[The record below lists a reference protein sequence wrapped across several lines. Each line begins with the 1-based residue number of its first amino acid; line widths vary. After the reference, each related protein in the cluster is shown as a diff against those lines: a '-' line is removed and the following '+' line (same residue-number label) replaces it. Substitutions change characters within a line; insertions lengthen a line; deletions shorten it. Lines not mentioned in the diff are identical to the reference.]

1 MRKALSLPSGRVGKW
16 VVAVLWIALLVPA
29 LMLAG
34 KLGDVE
40 ENDNSA
46 WLPGN
51 AESTQVVDRA
61 ARFQPAD
68 TLPAIVI
75 YDRPEGV
82 TPADLAKAQADAEAF
97 TDIKDVVGRPQ
108 GPVKAE
114 DGKAIQT
121 VVQVRKDKKGWE
133 GIGEVVDEISEV
145 GERNA
150 NGLGFHVTG
159 PAGYAS
165 DSIKAFSGGGA
176 LGTITALV
184 VVVILLFTYRSP
196 LLPLLP
202 LLTAGGALVMSEAVI
217 YLLAKHAGLTV
228 NKQTSFILTVLVF
241 GAATDYALL
250 LISRYREELRRHED
264 RHQAMAEALR
274 RSSSAIIASAATV
287 AVSLMLL
294 MLATLN
300 STKGL
305 GPACAVGILVGLFA
319 MVTLMP
325 ALLVI
330 CGRWIF
336 WPVRPSYGSAG
347 PTKDSIWTRVGT
359 AVSGRP
365 RIVWIGTALVL
376 AVMAVGVFGLKAD
389 GLSNKDQFTT
399 EPQMAVGEEI
409 QARHFPAGSGDPIY
423 VVARA
428 ASAEQVRT
436 ALSGV
441 PGVAEVSTPMVKD
454 GEAVMLGE
462 LEDSPSST
470 AAMRTVERA
479 RTAVHQ
485 IEGADAQVGGN
496 TAIILDTQEAAA
508 RDSKVIIPIVL
519 VMVFLILALLLR
531 AIVAPLLLMATVVL
545 SFGAALGV
553 SSLVFNHVFG
563 FAGADAAFPLL
574 TFVFLVALGIDYNI
588 FLVTR
593 VREEALLHGTRRGA
607 LTGLSATGGV
617 ITSAG
622 LVLAGTF
629 AAMAS
634 LPLVFAAELGFAV
647 AFGVLLDTMIVRSV
661 LVTALTLDVGRWM
674 WWPSKLF
681 KRHDDPRPYSSMYS
695 APTSGIGVSSVVA
708 NQISFSSQNR
718 HRNASNDSAQ
728 KEIRSGSSGGASPSA
743 TS

>member
-1 MRKALSLPSGRVGKW
+1 MMRRMASLPSGRVAKW
-16 VVAVLWIALLVPA
+16 VVLALWTALLVPA
-29 LMLAG
+29 LLLAG
-34 KLGDVE
+34 QLGDVE

-51 AESTQVVDRA
+51 AESTKVVDRA
-61 ARFQPAD
+61 EKFQPAD

-75 YDRPEGV
+75 YDRPEGI
-82 TPADLAKAQADAEAF
+82 TPADMTKARADAEAF
-97 TDIKDVVGRPQ
+97 KGIKNVVGQAQ
-108 GPVKAE
+108 GPVKAQ

-121 VVQVRKDKKGWE
+121 VVQVHKDETGWE
-133 GIGEVVDEISEV
+133 GIGKVVDAMNKV
-145 GERNA
+145 GEENV

-165 DSIKAFSGGGA
+165 GSIKAFSGGGG
-176 LGTITALV
+176 LTTITASV

-202 LLTAGGALVMSEAVI
+202 LLTVGSALVTSEAVI
-217 YLLAKHAGLTV
+217 YLLAKNAGLTV

-250 LISRYREELRRHED
+250 LTSRYREELRRHED
-264 RHQAMAEALR
+264 RHEAMAEALR
-274 RSSSAIIASAATV
+274 RSSPAIIASAATV

-300 STKGL
+300 STQGL
-305 GPACAVGILVGLFA
+305 GPACAIGILVGLLA

-330 CGRWIF
+330 CGHWIF
-336 WPVRPSYGSAG
+336 WPVKPSYGSAG
-347 PTKDSIWTRVGT
+347 ATKEGIWTRVGT

-365 RIVWIGTALVL
+365 RMVWIGTALVL
-376 AVMAVGVFGLKAD
+376 GVMAIGVFGLKAD
-389 GLSNKDQFTT
+389 GLSNKDQFTNK
-399 EPQMAVGEEI
+399 PQMAVGEEI
-409 QARHFPAGSGDPIY
+409 QSRHFPAGSGDPIY
-423 VVARA
+423 VVAEA
-428 ASAEQVRT
+428 ASAEQVKT
-436 ALSGV
+436 VLSGV
-441 PGVAEVSTPMVKD
+441 PGVADVSTPMIKD
-454 GEAVMLGE
+454 GETIMLGE
-462 LEDSPSST
+462 LKDAPSST
-470 AAMRTVERA
+470 AAMRTVEQA
-479 RTAVHQ
+479 RTAVHR

-496 TAIILDTQEAAA
+496 AAIVLDTQEAAA

-519 VMVFLILALLLR
+519 VMVFVILALLLR

-553 SSLVFNHVFG
+553 SSLMFHHVFH
-563 FAGADAAFPLL
+563 FAGAEASFPLL

-593 VREEALLHGTRRGA
+593 VREVTLLHGTRRGA
-607 LTGLSATGGV
+607 LMGLSTTGGV

-681 KRHDDPRPYSSMYS
+681 RHHDDPRPLVGEPELEPALRGM
-695 APTSGIGVSSVVA
+695 
-708 NQISFSSQNR
+708 
-718 HRNASNDSAQ
+718 
-728 KEIRSGSSGGASPSA
+728 
-743 TS
+743 

>member
-1 MRKALSLPSGRVGKW
+1 MLRRMASLPGGRVGKW
-16 VVAVLWIALLVPA
+16 VVLALWAVLLVPV

-34 KLGDVE
+34 QLGDVE

-51 AESTQVVDRA
+51 AESTKVVARA
-61 ARFQPAD
+61 ETFQRAD
-68 TLPAIVI
+68 TVPALVI
-75 YDRPEGV
+75 YDRPEGI
-82 TPADLAKAQADAEAF
+82 TPADLAEARADAEAF
-97 TDIKDVVGRPQ
+97 KGIENVVGQPQ
-108 GPVKAE
+108 GPVPSQ

-121 VVQVRKDKKGWE
+121 VVQVQKDKTGWE
-133 GIGEVVDEISEV
+133 GIGKTVDALIEV
-145 GERNA
+145 GEENA
-150 NGLGFHVTG
+150 GGLGVHVTG

-176 LGTITALV
+176 LTTITSLV
-184 VVVILLFTYRSP
+184 VVLILLLTYRSP
-196 LLPLLP
+196 VLPLLP
-202 LLTAGGALVMSEAVI
+202 LLTVGVALVTSEAVI
-217 YLLAKHAGLTV
+217 YLLAKNAGLVV

-250 LISRYREELRRHED
+250 LISRYREELLRHED
-264 RHQAMAEALR
+264 RHEAMAEALY
-274 RSSSAIIASAATV
+274 RSSPAIIASAATV

-300 STKGL
+300 STQGL
-305 GPACAVGILVGLFA
+305 GPACAVGILVGLLA

-336 WPVRPSYGSAG
+336 WPVKPAYGSAEKVKEG
-347 PTKDSIWTRVGT
+347 IWTRVGT
-359 AVSGRP
+359 AVSRRP
-365 RIVWIGTALVL
+365 RIVWIGTTLVL
-376 AVMAVGVFGLKAD
+376 AVMAIGVLGLKAD
-389 GLSNKDQFTT
+389 GLSNKDQFTGT
-399 EPQMAVGEEI
+399 PQMAVGERI
-409 QARHFPAGSGDPIY
+409 QSEHFPAGSGDPVF
-423 VVARA
+423 VVAEA
-428 ASAEQVRT
+428 AAAEQVRT
-436 ALSGV
+436 ALTGV
-441 PGVAEVSTPMVKD
+441 PGVVGVSTPVIKD
-454 GEAVMLGE
+454 GQALMLGE
-462 LEDSPSST
+462 LKDDPSSRT
-470 AAMRTVERA
+470 AMRTVEQA
-479 RTAVHQ
+479 RTAVHR
-485 IEGADAQVGGN
+485 IEGADAQVGGS
-496 TAIILDTQEAAA
+496 TAIMLDTQEAAA

-519 VMVFLILALLLR
+519 VVVLLILALLLR

-545 SFGAALGV
+545 SFGAAIGV
-553 SSLVFNHVFG
+553 SSLVFDHVFG
-563 FAGADAAFPLL
+563 FAGAEASFPLL

-593 VREEALLHGTRRGA
+593 VREVALLHGTRRGA
-607 LTGLSATGGV
+607 LEGLSTTGGV

-681 KRHDDPRPYSSMYS
+681 RSHDTLQPPAAKPDLEP
-695 APTSGIGVSSVVA
+695 AL
-708 NQISFSSQNR
+708 
-718 HRNASNDSAQ
+718 
-728 KEIRSGSSGGASPSA
+728 SGS
-743 TS
+743 

>member
-1 MRKALSLPSGRVGKW
+1 MPGGRVGKW
-16 VVAVLWIALLVPA
+16 VVLALWAVLLVPA

-34 KLGDVE
+34 QLGDVE
-40 ENDNSA
+40 KNDNSA

-51 AESTQVVDRA
+51 AESTKVVERA
-61 ARFQPAD
+61 ERFQLGD

-75 YDRPEGV
+75 YDRAEGV
-82 TPADLAKAQADAEAF
+82 TPADLAEAQADVEAF
-97 TDIKDVVGRPQ
+97 KGIDNVVGQPH
-108 GPVKAE
+108 GPLKAQ

-121 VVQVRKDKKGWE
+121 VVQLHKDQTGWE
-133 GIGEVVDEISEV
+133 GIGKTVAAMNKV
-145 GERNA
+145 GEENA
-150 NGLGFHVTG
+150 NGLGFHITG
-159 PAGYAS
+159 PAGYAA

-176 LGTITALV
+176 LTTITALV
-184 VVVILLFTYRSP
+184 VVVILLLTYRSP
-196 LLPLLP
+196 VLPLLP
-202 LLTAGGALVMSEAVI
+202 LLTVGVALVTSEAVI
-217 YLLAKHAGLTV
+217 YLLAKNVGLVV

-250 LISRYREELRRHED
+250 LISRYREELLRHED
-264 RHQAMAEALR
+264 RHEAMAEALY
-274 RSSSAIIASAATV
+274 RSGPAIVASAATV

-300 STKGL
+300 STQGL
-305 GPACAVGILVGLFA
+305 GPACAVGVLIGLLA

-325 ALLVI
+325 ALLVV

-336 WPVRPSYGSAG
+336 WPVKPSYGSAEAV
-347 PTKDSIWTRVGT
+347 KDGIWTKVGT

-376 AVMAVGVFGLKAD
+376 AVMAIGVFGLKAD
-389 GLSNKDQFTT
+389 GLSNKDQFTNAT
-399 EPQMAVGEEI
+399 QMVVGEEI
-409 QARHFPAGSGDPIY
+409 RSGHFPAGSGDPVL
-423 VVARA
+423 VVAKA

-436 ALSGV
+436 VLSGV
-441 PGVAEVSTPMVKD
+441 PGVGEVSAPMVKD
-454 GEAVMLGE
+454 GEAILLGE
-462 LEDSPSST
+462 LKDDPSST
-470 AAMRTVERA
+470 TAMRTVEQA
-479 RTAVHQ
+479 RIAVHR
-485 IEGADAQVGGN
+485 IEGADARVGGS
-496 TAIILDTQEAAA
+496 TAVMLDTQEAAA

-519 VMVFLILALLLR
+519 VVVLLILALLLR

-553 SSLVFNHVFG
+553 SSLMFHQVFH
-563 FAGADAAFPLL
+563 FAGAEASFPLL

-593 VREEALLHGTRRGA
+593 VREVALLHGTRRGA
-607 LTGLSATGGV
+607 LTGLSTTGGV

-681 KRHDDPRPYSSMYS
+681 RRHDAIEPLAGKPDLEPVL
-695 APTSGIGVSSVVA
+695 GGV
-708 NQISFSSQNR
+708 
-718 HRNASNDSAQ
+718 
-728 KEIRSGSSGGASPSA
+728 
-743 TS
+743 

>member
-1 MRKALSLPSGRVGKW
+1 MVRKLASLPSGRVAKW
-16 VVAVLWIALLVPA
+16 VVLALWTLLLVPA
-29 LMLAG
+29 LLLAG

-51 AESTQVVDRA
+51 AESTRIVDRA
-61 ARFQPAD
+61 EKFRLAD
-68 TLPAIVI
+68 TVPAIVV
-75 YDRPEGV
+75 YDRPGGV
-82 TPADLAKAQADAEAF
+82 TPADMAKARADAEAF
-97 TDIKDVVGRPQ
+97 KSIRNVVGQPQ
-108 GPVKAE
+108 GPVRAQ

-121 VVQVRKDKKGWE
+121 VVQVRKDRTGWE
-133 GIGEVVDEISEV
+133 GIGKVVDAMSRV
-145 GERNA
+145 GEA
-150 NGLGFHVTG
+150 NTGGLGFHVTG

-165 DSIKAFSGGGA
+165 DSIKAFGKGGG
-176 LGTITALV
+176 LTTITAAV
-184 VVVILLFTYRSP
+184 VVVILLLTYRSP
-196 LLPLLP
+196 VLPVLP
-202 LLTAGGALVMSEAVI
+202 LLTMGGALVTSEAVI
-217 YLLAKHAGLTV
+217 YLLAKNAGLTV

-250 LISRYREELRRHED
+250 LVSRYREELRRHED
-264 RHQAMAEALR
+264 RHEAMAEALH
-274 RSSSAIIASAATV
+274 RSGPAIVASAATV
-287 AVSLMLL
+287 AVSLTLL

-305 GPACAVGILVGLFA
+305 GPACAVGVLVGLLA
-319 MVTLMP
+319 MVTLLP

-347 PTKDSIWTRVGT
+347 ATGDGIWTRVGT

-376 AVMAVGVFGLKAD
+376 GAMATGLFGLRAD
-389 GLSNKDQFTT
+389 GLSNTDQFTGR
-399 EPQMAVGEEI
+399 PQTAVGEEI
-409 QARHFPAGSGDPIY
+409 QSRHFPAGSGDPVY
-423 VVARA
+423 VVAEA
-428 ASAEQVRT
+428 ASAQRVRA

-441 PGVAEVSTPMVKD
+441 PGVVDVSTPRVVA
-454 GEAVMLGE
+454 GEAILLGE
-462 LEDSPSST
+462 LEDDPSST
-470 AAMRTVERA
+470 AALRTVERA
-479 RTAVHQ
+479 RTAVHR
-485 IEGADAQVGGN
+485 IEGANAQVGGN
-496 TAIILDTQEAAA
+496 TAVILDTREAAA
-508 RDSKVIIPIVL
+508 RDSAVIIPIVL

-545 SFGAALGV
+545 SFAAALGV
-553 SSLVFNHVFG
+553 SSLMFDHVFH
-563 FAGADAAFPLL
+563 FAGADASFPLL

-647 AFGVLLDTMIVRSV
+647 AFGVLLDTVIVRSV

-674 WWPSKLF
+674 WWPSGLF
-681 KRHDDPRPYSSMYS
+681 RRHDDPRPPSG
-695 APTSGIGVSSVVA
+695 TSDPEPALAG
-708 NQISFSSQNR
+708 
-718 HRNASNDSAQ
+718 
-728 KEIRSGSSGGASPSA
+728 
-743 TS
+743 T

>member
-1 MRKALSLPSGRVGKW
+1 MMRRLASLPGGRVGKW
-16 VVAVLWIALLVPA
+16 VVLALWAALLIPV

-34 KLGDVE
+34 QLGDVE

-51 AESTQVVDRA
+51 AESTKVVERA
-61 ARFQPAD
+61 ENFQRAD
-68 TLPAIVI
+68 TVPAIVI
-75 YDRPEGV
+75 YDRPGGV
-82 TPADLAKAQADAEAF
+82 TPADMAEAQADAEAF
-97 TDIKDVVGRPQ
+97 KGMENVVGRPQ

-121 VVQVRKDKKGWE
+121 VVQIHKDKTGWE
-133 GIGEVVDEISEV
+133 GIGKTVDAITEV
-145 GERNA
+145 GKENA
-150 NGLGFHVTG
+150 GGLGFHVTG
-159 PAGYAS
+159 PGGHAS

-176 LGTITALV
+176 LTTITALV
-184 VVVILLFTYRSP
+184 VVVMLLLTYRSP

-202 LLTAGGALVMSEAVI
+202 LLTVGVALVTSEAVI
-217 YLLAKHAGLTV
+217 YLLAKNAGLVV

-250 LISRYREELRRHED
+250 LISRYREELLRHED
-264 RHQAMAEALR
+264 RHEAMAEALY
-274 RSSSAIIASAATV
+274 RSSPAIIASAATV

-294 MLATLN
+294 MLATLS
-300 STKGL
+300 STQGL
-305 GPACAVGILVGLFA
+305 GPACAVGILVGLLA

-336 WPVRPSYGSAG
+336 WPVKPSYGSADAAEDG
-347 PTKDSIWTRVGT
+347 IWTRVGT
-359 AVSGRP
+359 AVSRRP
-365 RIVWIGTALVL
+365 RIVWIGTTLVL
-376 AVMAVGVFGLKAD
+376 GVMAIGMLGLKAD
-389 GLSNKDQFTT
+389 GLSNKDQFTGT
-399 EPQMAVGEEI
+399 PPMAVGEKI
-409 QARHFPAGSGDPIY
+409 QSEHFPAGSGDPVV

-441 PGVAEVSTPMVKD
+441 PGVVGVGAPVVKD
-454 GEAVMLGE
+454 GEAIMLGE
-462 LEDSPSST
+462 LKDDPSSK
-470 AAMRTVERA
+470 ASIRTVEKA
-479 RTAVHQ
+479 RTAVHAV
-485 IEGADAQVGGN
+485 EGADAQVGGS
-496 TAIILDTQEAAA
+496 TAIMLDTQEAAA

-519 VMVFLILALLLR
+519 VVVLLILALLLR

-545 SFGAALGV
+545 SFAAALGV

-563 FAGADAAFPLL
+563 FAGAEASFPLL

-593 VREEALLHGTRRGA
+593 VREVAVLHGTRRGA
-607 LTGLSATGGV
+607 LLGLSTTGGV

-661 LVTALTLDVGRWM
+661 LVTSLTLDVGRWM

-681 KRHDDPRPYSSMYS
+681 RQHDTPEPPAGNPDREP
-695 APTSGIGVSSVVA
+695 ALTVV
-708 NQISFSSQNR
+708 
-718 HRNASNDSAQ
+718 
-728 KEIRSGSSGGASPSA
+728 
-743 TS
+743 

>member
-1 MRKALSLPSGRVGKW
+1 MMRKIAALPSGRLGKW
-16 VVAVLWIALLVPA
+16 VVIAVWVALLVPA

-40 ENDNSA
+40 ENDSAA

-51 AESTQVVDRA
+51 AESTSVVERA
-61 ARFQPAD
+61 EKFMPAG
-68 TLPAIVI
+68 TLPAVVV
-75 YDRPEGV
+75 YDRSAGV
-82 TPADLAKAQADAEAF
+82 TDADMAKAKADVEAF
-97 TDIKDVVGRPQ
+97 KGIENVVGQAQ
-108 GPVKAE
+108 GPVKSD

-121 VVQVRKDKKGWE
+121 VVQVKTDQSGWE
-133 GIGEVVDEISEV
+133 GIGTVVDAMTEV
-145 GERNA
+145 GKKNA
-150 NGLGFHVTG
+150 DGLGFHVAG
-159 PAGYAS
+159 PSGYAA

-176 LGTITALV
+176 LTTITALV
-184 VVVILLFTYRSP
+184 VVAILLLTYRSP

-202 LLTAGGALVMSEAVI
+202 LLTVGAALVTSEAVI
-217 YLLAKHAGLTV
+217 YVLAKNAGLVV

-250 LISRYREELRRHED
+250 LISRYREELLRHED
-264 RHQAMAEALR
+264 RHEAMAEALY
-274 RSSSAIIASAATV
+274 RSGPAIIASAATV

-300 STKGL
+300 STQGL
-305 GPACAVGILVGLFA
+305 GPACAVGVLVGLLA

-325 ALLVI
+325 ALLVA

-336 WPVRPSYGSAG
+336 WPVKPAYGAPATAEG
-347 PTKDSIWTRVGT
+347 GIWARIGT

-365 RIVWIGTALVL
+365 RLVWIGTALAL
-376 AVMAVGVFGLKAD
+376 AVMALGILGLKAD
-389 GLSNKDQFTT
+389 GIANKDQFTNT
-399 EPQMAVGEEI
+399 PQMAVGEQIRSE
-409 QARHFPAGSGDPIY
+409 HFPAGSGDPIF
-423 VVARA
+423 VVGNAV
-428 ASAEQVRT
+428 SGEEMRT
-436 ALSGV
+436 ALLAV
-441 PGVAEVSTPMVKD
+441 PGIASVSPPTVMD
-454 GEAVMLGE
+454 GDAILLGE
-462 LEDSPSST
+462 LKDDPSST
-470 AAMRTVERA
+470 AAMTTVSKA
-479 RTAVHQ
+479 RTAVHA
-485 IEGADAQVGGN
+485 IERADAQVGGSS
-496 TAIILDTQEAAA
+496 AVMLDTQTAAA

-519 VMVFLILALLLR
+519 VVVLLILMLLLR
-531 AIVAPLLLMATVVL
+531 SVVAPLLLMGTVVL

-563 FAGADAAFPLL
+563 FAGAEASFPLL

-593 VREEALLHGTRRGA
+593 VREVAVEQGTRRGA
-607 LTGLSATGGV
+607 LLGLSTTGGV

-674 WWPSKLF
+674 WWPSRLF
-681 KRHDDPRPYSSMYS
+681 LREEEPEPRVESPDLQ
-695 APTSGIGVSSVVA
+695 SV
-708 NQISFSSQNR
+708 
-718 HRNASNDSAQ
+718 
-728 KEIRSGSSGGASPSA
+728 GGK
-743 TS
+743 

>member
-1 MRKALSLPSGRVGKW
+1 MVRKVASLPSGRVAKW
-16 VVAVLWIALLVPA
+16 VILALWVALLIPA

-51 AESTQVVDRA
+51 AESTTVVDRA
-61 ARFQPAD
+61 EKFQPAD
-68 TLPAIVI
+68 TLPAIVV
-75 YDRPEGV
+75 YDRPDGI
-82 TPADLAKAQADAEAF
+82 TPADMAKARADAEAF
-97 TDIKDVVGRPQ
+97 KGITNVVGQPQ
-108 GPVKAE
+108 GPLKAQ

-121 VVQVRKDKKGWE
+121 LVQVHKDKTGWE
-133 GIGEVVDEISEV
+133 GIGKVVDAMRKV
-145 GERNA
+145 GEENA
-150 NGLGFHVTG
+150 HGLGLHVTG

-165 DSIKAFSGGGA
+165 DSIKAFSGGGG
-176 LGTITALV
+176 LTTITAVV

-202 LLTAGGALVMSEAVI
+202 LLTAGVALVTSEAVI
-217 YLLAKHAGLTV
+217 YLLAKNAGLTV

-264 RHQAMAEALR
+264 RHEAMAEALH
-274 RSSSAIIASAATV
+274 RSGPAIIASAATV

-294 MLATLN
+294 TLATLN

-305 GPACAVGILVGLFA
+305 GPACAIGILVGLLA

-330 CGRWIF
+330 CDRWIF
-336 WPVRPSYGSAG
+336 WPAKPSYGSAG
-347 PTKDSIWTRVGT
+347 ATKEDFWTRVGT
-359 AVSGRP
+359 AVSGGP
-365 RIVWIGTALVL
+365 RTVWIVTALAL
-376 AVMAVGVFGLKAD
+376 GAMAIGVFGLKAD
-389 GLSNKDQFTT
+389 GLSNKDQFTDK
-399 EPQMAVGEEI
+399 PQMAVGEEI
-409 QARHFPAGSGDPIY
+409 QSQHFPAGAGDPLY
-423 VVARA
+423 VVTKA
-428 ASAEQVRT
+428 ASAERVKT

-441 PGVAEVSTPMVKD
+441 PGVADVSTPVIKD
-454 GEAVMLGE
+454 GEAIMLGE
-462 LEDSPSST
+462 LKDDPSST
-470 AAMRTVERA
+470 AAMHTVAQA
-479 RTAVHQ
+479 RTAVHE

-496 TAIILDTQEAAA
+496 TAINVDTQDAAT
-508 RDSKVIIPIVL
+508 RDSKVIIPFVL
-519 VMVFLILALLLR
+519 AVVFLILALLLR

-553 SSLVFNHVFG
+553 SSLMFNHVFH
-563 FAGADAAFPLL
+563 FAGADASFPLL

-593 VREEALLHGTRRGA
+593 VREVALLYGTRRGA
-607 LTGLSATGGV
+607 LTGLSTTGGV

-674 WWPSKLF
+674 WWPSTLF
-681 KRHDDPRPYSSMYS
+681 RRHDDSPP
-695 APTSGIGVSSVVA
+695 PVA
-708 NQISFSSQNR
+708 EPGLEPALR
-718 HRNASNDSAQ
+718 
-728 KEIRSGSSGGASPSA
+728 GM
-743 TS
+743 

>member
-1 MRKALSLPSGRVGKW
+1 MVRKMAALPSGRVAKW
-16 VVAVLWIALLVPA
+16 VILALWVALLVPA

-46 WLPGN
+46 WLPSN
-51 AESTQVVDRA
+51 AESTKVVDRA
-61 ARFQPAD
+61 EKFQPAD
-68 TLPAIVI
+68 TLPAIVV
-75 YDRPEGV
+75 YDRPEGI
-82 TPADLAKAQADAEAF
+82 TDADMAKARADVEAF
-97 TDIKDVVGRPQ
+97 KGIENVVGQPQ
-108 GPVKAE
+108 GPLKAQ
-114 DGKAIQT
+114 DGQAIQT
-121 VVQVRKDKKGWE
+121 VVQVHKDKSGWE
-133 GIGEVVDEISEV
+133 GIGKVVDAMAEV
-145 GERNA
+145 GEENA
-150 NGLGFHVTG
+150 GGLGFHVTG

-165 DSIKAFSGGGA
+165 DSIKAFSGGGG
-176 LGTITALV
+176 LTTITALV

-202 LLTAGGALVMSEAVI
+202 LLTVGVALVTSEAVI
-217 YLLAKHAGLTV
+217 YLLAKNAGLTV

-250 LISRYREELRRHED
+250 LISRYREELGRHED
-264 RHQAMAEALR
+264 RHEAMAEALH
-274 RSSSAIIASAATV
+274 RSSPAIIASAATV

-305 GPACAVGILVGLFA
+305 GPACAVGILVGLLA

-336 WPVRPSYGSAG
+336 WPVKPSYGSAVATDKG
-347 PTKDSIWTRVGT
+347 LWTRVGT

-376 AVMAVGVFGLKAD
+376 GVMAIGVFGLKAD
-389 GLSNKDQFTT
+389 GLSAPDQFTNK
-399 EPQMAVGEEI
+399 PQMAVGEEI
-409 QARHFPAGSGDPIY
+409 QSRHFPAGSGDPIY
-423 VVARA
+423 VVTKA
-428 ASAEQVRT
+428 ASAEQVKT

-441 PGVAEVSTPMVKD
+441 PGVADVSAPMVKGGD
-454 GEAVMLGE
+454 AILLGE
-462 LEDSPSST
+462 LKDDPSST
-470 AAMRTVERA
+470 AAMRTVERV
-479 RTAVHQ
+479 RTAVHR
-485 IEGADAQVGGN
+485 IEGADARVGGN
-496 TAIILDTQEAAA
+496 TAIALDAQEAAA

-519 VMVFLILALLLR
+519 VVVFLILTLLLR

-545 SFGAALGV
+545 SFAAALGV
-553 SSLVFNHVFG
+553 SSLMFNHVFH
-563 FAGADAAFPLL
+563 FAGAEASFPLL

-593 VREEALLHGTRRGA
+593 VREVTVLQGTRRGA
-607 LTGLSATGGV
+607 LLGLSTTGGV

-681 KRHDDPRPYSSMYS
+681 RHHD
-695 APTSGIGVSSVVA
+695 APQSPVV
-708 NQISFSSQNR
+708 
-718 HRNASNDSAQ
+718 
-728 KEIRSGSSGGASPSA
+728 EPSLEPA
-743 TS
+743 LRGM

>member
-1 MRKALSLPSGRVGKW
+1 MLRRMASLPGGRVAKW
-16 VVAVLWIALLVPA
+16 VILALWVALLVPA

-51 AESTQVVDRA
+51 AESTKVVERTEK
-61 ARFQPAD
+61 FQLGD
-68 TLPAIVI
+68 TVPAIVI

-82 TPADLAKAQADAEAF
+82 TSADMAEARADAEDFKA
-97 TDIKDVVGRPQ
+97 IKNVVGQPQ
-108 GPVKAE
+108 GPLKAK

-121 VVQVRKDKKGWE
+121 VVQVHKDKTGWE
-133 GIGEVVDEISEV
+133 GIGEVVDAMNAV
-145 GERNA
+145 GEKSA
-150 NGLGFHVTG
+150 GGPGFHVTG
-159 PAGYAS
+159 PGGYAS
-165 DSIKAFSGGGA
+165 DSIKAFSGGGG
-176 LGTITALV
+176 LTTITALV
-184 VVVILLFTYRSP
+184 VVVILLLTYRSP
-196 LLPLLP
+196 VLPLLP
-202 LLTAGGALVMSEAVI
+202 LLTVGVALVTSEAVI
-217 YLLAKHAGLTV
+217 YLLAKNAGLTV

-264 RHQAMAEALR
+264 RHEAMAEALR
-274 RSSSAIIASAATV
+274 RSSPAIIASAATV

-305 GPACAVGILVGLFA
+305 GPACAVGVLVGLLA

-336 WPVRPSYGSAG
+336 WPVKPLYSKSPHGAAG
-347 PTKDSIWTRVGT
+347 AAGAAEESVWTRVGT

-365 RIVWIGTALVL
+365 RVVWIGTSLVL
-376 AVMAVGVFGLKAD
+376 GVMALGALGLKAD
-389 GLSNKDQFTT
+389 GLSNKDQFTN

-409 QARHFPAGSGDPIY
+409 QAKHFPVGSGDPIY
-423 VVARA
+423 VVAKA

-441 PGVAEVSTPMVKD
+441 TGVAAVSAPMVED
-454 GEAVMLGE
+454 GEAVLLGE
-462 LEDSPSST
+462 LKDDPSST
-470 AAMRTVERA
+470 AAMRTVEQS
-479 RTAVHQ
+479 RTAVHR
-485 IEGADAQVGGN
+485 IEGADARVGGN
-496 TAIILDTQEAAA
+496 AAVVLDTQEAAA

-519 VMVFLILALLLR
+519 IVVFLILALLLR

-553 SSLVFNHVFG
+553 SSLVFNHVFH
-563 FAGADAAFPLL
+563 FAGAEASFPLL

-593 VREEALLHGTRRGA
+593 VREVTLLHGTRHGA
-607 LTGLSATGGV
+607 LMGLSATGGV

-674 WWPSKLF
+674 WWPGKLF
-681 KRHDDPRPYSSMYS
+681 RRHEHQQVRTG
-695 APTSGIGVSSVVA
+695 ARHEVVT
-708 NQISFSSQNR
+708 
-718 HRNASNDSAQ
+718 
-728 KEIRSGSSGGASPSA
+728 G
-743 TS
+743 

>member
-1 MRKALSLPSGRVGKW
+1 MMRKIAALPSGRLGKW
-16 VVAVLWIALLVPA
+16 VVIALWAALLVPA

-51 AESTQVVDRA
+51 AESTAVVERA
-61 ARFQPAD
+61 EKFMNAD
-68 TLPAIVI
+68 TIPAVVI
-75 YDRPEGV
+75 YDRSAGV
-82 TPADLAKAQADAEAF
+82 TDADMAKAKADVEAF
-97 TDIKDVVGRPQ
+97 KGIENIVGPAQ
-108 GPVKAE
+108 GPVKSD

-121 VVQVRKDKKGWE
+121 VVQVQKDQSGWE
-133 GIGEVVDEISEV
+133 GIGTVVDAMTEV
-145 GERNA
+145 GKKNA
-150 NGLGFHVTG
+150 DGLGFHVAG
-159 PAGYAS
+159 PSGYAA

-176 LGTITALV
+176 LTTITALV
-184 VVVILLFTYRSP
+184 VVAILLLTYRSP

-202 LLTAGGALVMSEAVI
+202 LLTVGVALVTSEAVI
-217 YLLAKHAGLTV
+217 YVLAKNAGLVV

-250 LISRYREELRRHED
+250 LISRYREELLRHED
-264 RHQAMAEALR
+264 RHDAMAEALY
-274 RSSSAIIASAATV
+274 RSSPAIIASAATV

-294 MLATLN
+294 TLATLN
-300 STKGL
+300 STQGL
-305 GPACAVGILVGLFA
+305 GPACAVGVLVGLLA

-325 ALLVI
+325 ALLVA

-336 WPVRPSYGSAG
+336 WPVKPVHGAPATAESG
-347 PTKDSIWTRVGT
+347 IWAKVGT

-365 RIVWIGTALVL
+365 RLVWIGTALAL
-376 AVMAVGVFGLKAD
+376 AVMALGVLGLKAD
-389 GLSNKDQFTT
+389 GLANKDQFTNT
-399 EPQMAVGEEI
+399 PQMAVGEQIRSE
-409 QARHFPAGSGDPIY
+409 HFPAGSGDPMF
-423 VVARA
+423 VVSKADKGV
-428 ASAEQVRT
+428 QVRS
-436 ALSGV
+436 ALLTV
-441 PGVAEVSTPMVKD
+441 PGIAEVTAPTVKD
-454 GEAVMLGE
+454 GEAVMLAE
-462 LEDSPSST
+462 LGHDPSGT
-470 AAMRTVERA
+470 AAMETVKKA
-479 RTAVHQ
+479 RDAVHAV
-485 IEGADAQVGGN
+485 EGADAQVGGSS
-496 TAIILDTQEAAA
+496 AVMLDTQTAAA

-519 VMVFLILALLLR
+519 VVVLLILMVLLR
-531 AIVAPLLLMATVVL
+531 SVVAPVLLMATVVL
-545 SFGAALGV
+545 SFGAAIGV

-563 FAGADAAFPLL
+563 FAGAEASFPLL

-593 VREEALLHGTRRGA
+593 VREVSMEHGTRRGA
-607 LTGLSATGGV
+607 LLGLSTTGGV

-681 KRHDDPRPYSSMYS
+681 LREGDPEPRVETPDLEP
-695 APTSGIGVSSVVA
+695 AL
-708 NQISFSSQNR
+708 
-718 HRNASNDSAQ
+718 
-728 KEIRSGSSGGASPSA
+728 GGK
-743 TS
+743 

>member
-1 MRKALSLPSGRVGKW
+1 MMRRMASLPSGRVAKW
-16 VVAVLWIALLVPA
+16 VVLALWTALLVPA
-29 LMLAG
+29 LLLAG
-34 KLGDVE
+34 QLGDVE

-51 AESTQVVDRA
+51 AESTKVVDRA
-61 ARFQPAD
+61 EKFQPAD

-75 YDRPEGV
+75 YDRPEGI
-82 TPADLAKAQADAEAF
+82 TPADMTKARADAEAF
-97 TDIKDVVGRPQ
+97 KGIKNVVGQAQ
-108 GPVKAE
+108 GPVKAQ

-121 VVQVRKDKKGWE
+121 VVQVHKDKTGWE
-133 GIGEVVDEISEV
+133 GIGKVVDAMNKV
-145 GERNA
+145 GEENV

-165 DSIKAFSGGGA
+165 DSIKAFSGGGG
-176 LGTITALV
+176 LTTITASV

-202 LLTAGGALVMSEAVI
+202 LLTVGSALVTSEAVI
-217 YLLAKHAGLTV
+217 YLLAKNAGLTV

-250 LISRYREELRRHED
+250 LTSRYREELRRHED
-264 RHQAMAEALR
+264 RHEAMAEALR
-274 RSSSAIIASAATV
+274 RSSPAIIASAATV

-300 STKGL
+300 STQGL
-305 GPACAVGILVGLFA
+305 GPACAIGILVGLLA

-330 CGRWIF
+330 CGHWIF
-336 WPVRPSYGSAG
+336 WPVKPSYGSAG
-347 PTKDSIWTRVGT
+347 ATKEGIWTRVGT

-365 RIVWIGTALVL
+365 RMVWIGTALVL
-376 AVMAVGVFGLKAD
+376 GVMAIGVFGLKAD
-389 GLSNKDQFTT
+389 GLSNKDQFTNK
-399 EPQMAVGEEI
+399 PQMAVGEEI
-409 QARHFPAGSGDPIY
+409 QSRHFPAGSGDPIY
-423 VVARA
+423 VVAEA
-428 ASAEQVRT
+428 ASAEQVKT
-436 ALSGV
+436 VLSGV
-441 PGVAEVSTPMVKD
+441 PGVAEVSTPMIKD
-454 GEAVMLGE
+454 GEAIMLGE
-462 LEDSPSST
+462 LKDAPSST
-470 AAMRTVERA
+470 AAMRTVEQA
-479 RTAVHQ
+479 RTAVHR

-496 TAIILDTQEAAA
+496 AAIVLDTQEAAA

-519 VMVFLILALLLR
+519 VMVFVILALLLR

-553 SSLVFNHVFG
+553 SSLMFHHVFH
-563 FAGADAAFPLL
+563 FAGAEASFPLL

-593 VREEALLHGTRRGA
+593 VREVTLLHGTRRGA
-607 LTGLSATGGV
+607 LMGLSTTGGV

-681 KRHDDPRPYSSMYS
+681 RHHDDPRPLVGEPELEPALRGM
-695 APTSGIGVSSVVA
+695 
-708 NQISFSSQNR
+708 
-718 HRNASNDSAQ
+718 
-728 KEIRSGSSGGASPSA
+728 
-743 TS
+743 

>member
-1 MRKALSLPSGRVGKW
+1 MLRKMASLPSGRVAKW
-16 VVAVLWIALLVPA
+16 VVVLLWTVLLVPA

-40 ENDNSA
+40 DNDNSA

-51 AESTQVVDRA
+51 AESTEVVDRA
-61 ARFQPAD
+61 ERFQPAD

-75 YDRPEGV
+75 YDRPEGI
-82 TPADLAKAQADAEAF
+82 TSADMAKARADAEAF
-97 TDIKDVVGRPQ
+97 KGIENVVGQPQ
-108 GPVKAE
+108 GPLKAR

-121 VVQVRKDKKGWE
+121 VVQIHKDKTGWE
-133 GIGEVVDEISEV
+133 GIGKVVDAMSDV
-145 GERNA
+145 GEA
-150 NGLGFHVTG
+150 KAGGLGFHVTG
-159 PAGYAS
+159 PAGQAS
-165 DSIKAFSGGGA
+165 DSIKAFSSGGG
-176 LGTITALV
+176 LTAVTASV
-184 VVVILLFTYRSP
+184 VVLILLLTYRSP
-196 LLPLLP
+196 VLPLLP
-202 LLTAGGALVMSEAVI
+202 LLTVGGALATSEAVI
-217 YLLAKHAGLTV
+217 YLLAKNAGLTV

-250 LISRYREELRRHED
+250 LISRYREELRHHED
-264 RHQAMAEALR
+264 RHEAMARALH
-274 RSSSAIIASAATV
+274 RSGPAIIASAATV

-294 MLATLN
+294 TLATLN
-300 STKGL
+300 STQGL
-305 GPACAVGILVGLFA
+305 GPACAVGVLVGLLA

-336 WPVRPSYGSAG
+336 WPVKPSYGSAG
-347 PTKDSIWTRVGT
+347 AAGEGIWARVGT

-365 RIVWIGTALVL
+365 RIVWIGTALAL
-376 AVMAVGVFGLKAD
+376 GVMATGAFGLKAD
-389 GLSNKDQFTT
+389 GLSGRDQFTDR
-399 EPQMAVGEEI
+399 PQTAVGEEI
-409 QARHFPAGSGDPIY
+409 QSRHFPAGSGDPVY
-423 VVARA
+423 VVARS
-428 ASAEQVRT
+428 ASAEQVKA

-441 PGVAEVSTPMVKD
+441 PGVAAVSTPVVKD
-454 GEAVMLGE
+454 DEVFMLGE
-462 LEDSPSST
+462 LKEDPSST
-470 AAMRTVERA
+470 AATRTVERA
-479 RTAVHQ
+479 RSAVHG

-496 TAIILDTQEAAA
+496 TAVILDTQEAAA
-508 RDSKVIIPIVL
+508 RDSEVIIPVVL
-519 VMVFLILALLLR
+519 VLVFLILALLLR

-553 SSLVFNHVFG
+553 SGLVFDHVFH
-563 FAGADAAFPLL
+563 FAGAEASFPLL
-574 TFVFLVALGIDYNI
+574 AFVFLVALGIDYNI

-681 KRHDDPRPYSSMYS
+681 RQHDDPRP
-695 APTSGIGVSSVVA
+695 PTAGKPGLERAVRSV
-708 NQISFSSQNR
+708 
-718 HRNASNDSAQ
+718 
-728 KEIRSGSSGGASPSA
+728 
-743 TS
+743 

>member
-1 MRKALSLPSGRVGKW
+1 MMRRIASLPGGRVGKW
-16 VVAVLWIALLVPA
+16 VVLALWAALLIPV

-34 KLGDVE
+34 QLGEVE

-51 AESTQVVDRA
+51 AESTKVVARA
-61 ARFQPAD
+61 ENFQRAD
-68 TLPAIVI
+68 TVPAIVI

-82 TPADLAKAQADAEAF
+82 TPADMAEAQADAEAF
-97 TDIKDVVGRPQ
+97 KGIENVVGQPQ
-108 GPVKAE
+108 GPLKSQ

-121 VVQVRKDKKGWE
+121 VVQLHKDKTGWE
-133 GIGEVVDEISEV
+133 GIGKTVDAMTKV
-145 GERNA
+145 GEENA

-159 PAGYAS
+159 PGGYAS

-176 LGTITALV
+176 LTTITALV
-184 VVVILLFTYRSP
+184 VVVMLLLTYRSP

-202 LLTAGGALVMSEAVI
+202 LLTVGVALVTSEAVI
-217 YLLAKHAGLTV
+217 YLLAKNAGLVV

-250 LISRYREELRRHED
+250 LISRYREELLKHED
-264 RHQAMAEALR
+264 RHEAMAEALY
-274 RSSSAIIASAATV
+274 RSSPAIIASAATV

-294 MLATLN
+294 MLATLS
-300 STKGL
+300 STQGL
-305 GPACAVGILVGLFA
+305 GPACAVGILVGLLA

-336 WPVRPSYGSAG
+336 WPVKPSYGAAEA
-347 PTKDSIWTRVGT
+347 TKEGVWTRVGT
-359 AVSGRP
+359 SVSRRP
-365 RIVWIGTALVL
+365 RIVWIGTTLVL
-376 AVMAVGVFGLKAD
+376 GVMAIGMLGLKAD
-389 GLSNKDQFTT
+389 GLSNKDQFTGT
-399 EPQMAVGEEI
+399 PQMAVGEKI
-409 QARHFPAGSGDPIY
+409 QSEHFPAGSGDPVV
-423 VVARA
+423 VVAKA

-441 PGVAEVSTPMVKD
+441 PGVVGVSSPMVKD
-454 GEAVMLGE
+454 GEAIMLGE
-462 LEDSPSST
+462 LEADPSSK
-470 AAMRTVERA
+470 AAIRTVEEA
-479 RTAVHQ
+479 RTAVHEV
-485 IEGADAQVGGN
+485 EGADAQVGGS
-496 TAIILDTQEAAA
+496 TAIMLDTQKAAA

-519 VMVFLILALLLR
+519 VVVLLILALLLR

-563 FAGADAAFPLL
+563 FAGAEASFPLL

-593 VREEALLHGTRRGA
+593 VREVALLQGTRRGA
-607 LTGLSATGGV
+607 LIGLSTTGGV

-681 KRHDDPRPYSSMYS
+681 KHHE
-695 APTSGIGVSSVVA
+695 APQPPADKPDLEPALSG
-708 NQISFSSQNR
+708 R
-718 HRNASNDSAQ
+718 
-728 KEIRSGSSGGASPSA
+728 
-743 TS
+743 

>member
-1 MRKALSLPSGRVGKW
+1 MLRKMASLPSGKVTKW
-16 VVAVLWIALLVPA
+16 VVLALWTVLLVPA

-51 AESTQVVDRA
+51 AESTRMVERA
-61 ARFQPAD
+61 EKFQLAD

-75 YDRPEGV
+75 YDRPEGI
-82 TPADLAKAQADAEAF
+82 TPADMTKARADAEAF
-97 TDIKDVVGRPQ
+97 KGIKNVVGQPQ
-108 GPVKAE
+108 GPVKAQ
-114 DGKAIQT
+114 DGKAVQT
-121 VVQVRKDKKGWE
+121 VVQVRKDKTGWE
-133 GIGEVVDEISEV
+133 GIGKVVDAMNRV
-145 GERNA
+145 GEENA
-150 NGLGFHVTG
+150 GGLGFHVTG

-165 DSIKAFSGGGA
+165 DSIKAFSGGGG
-176 LGTITALV
+176 LTTITAVV
-184 VVVILLFTYRSP
+184 VVVILLLTYRSP
-196 LLPLLP
+196 VLPLLP
-202 LLTAGGALVMSEAVI
+202 LLTVGGALVMSEAVI

-228 NKQTSFILTVLVF
+228 NKQTSFILTVLLF

-250 LISRYREELRRHED
+250 LVSRYREELRRHED
-264 RHQAMAEALR
+264 RHEAMAEALH
-274 RSSSAIIASAATV
+274 RSGPAITASAATV

-300 STKGL
+300 STQGL
-305 GPACAVGILVGLFA
+305 GPACAVGVLVGLLA

-330 CGRWIF
+330 CGRWVF
-336 WPVRPSYGSAG
+336 WPVQPSYGSAG
-347 PTKDSIWTRVGT
+347 ATREGIWTRVGA

-365 RIVWIGTALVL
+365 RIVWTGTALVL
-376 AVMAVGVFGLKAD
+376 GVMAIGVFGLKAD
-389 GLSNKDQFTT
+389 GLSDTDQFTDK
-399 EPQMAVGEEI
+399 PQMAVGEEI
-409 QARHFPAGSGDPIY
+409 QSRHFPAGSGDPVY
-423 VVARA
+423 VVAEA
-428 ASAEQVRT
+428 ASAQQVRT

-441 PGVAEVSTPMVKD
+441 PGVADVSTPMVKD
-454 GEAVMLGE
+454 GEAIMLGE
-462 LEDSPSST
+462 LGDDPSST

-479 RTAVHQ
+479 RTALHR
-485 IEGADAQVGGN
+485 IGGADAQVGGN
-496 TAIILDTQEAAA
+496 TAVVLDTREAAA
-508 RDSKVIIPIVL
+508 RDSEVIIPIVL

-531 AIVAPLLLMATVVL
+531 AVVAPLLLMATVVL
-545 SFGAALGV
+545 SFAAALGV
-553 SSLVFNHVFG
+553 SSLMFDHVFH
-563 FAGADAAFPLL
+563 FAGADASFPLL

-622 LVLAGTF
+622 LVLTGTF

-647 AFGVLLDTMIVRSV
+647 AFGVLLDTLIVRSV

-674 WWPSKLF
+674 WWPGKLF
-681 KRHDDPRPYSSMYS
+681 RHHDDPRP
-695 APTSGIGVSSVVA
+695 PSG
-708 NQISFSSQNR
+708 
-718 HRNASNDSAQ
+718 
-728 KEIRSGSSGGASPSA
+728 RSDFEPALAG
-743 TS
+743 T

>member
-1 MRKALSLPSGRVGKW
+1 MLRTMASLPSGRVGKW
-16 VVAVLWIALLVPA
+16 VVLALWATLLIPV

-34 KLGDVE
+34 QLGDVE

-51 AESTQVVDRA
+51 AESTKVVARA
-61 ARFQPAD
+61 ENFERAD

-75 YDRPEGV
+75 YDRPEGI
-82 TPADLAKAQADAEAF
+82 TPADMAEAQADTEAF
-97 TDIKDVVGRPQ
+97 KGIENVVGQPQ
-108 GPVKAE
+108 GPLKSQ

-121 VVQVRKDKKGWE
+121 VVQLHKDKTGWE
-133 GIGEVVDEISEV
+133 GIGKTVDALNKV
-145 GERNA
+145 GEENA

-176 LGTITALV
+176 LTTITALV
-184 VVVILLFTYRSP
+184 VVVILLLTYRSP

-202 LLTAGGALVMSEAVI
+202 LLTVGVALATSEAVI
-217 YLLAKHAGLTV
+217 YLLAKNAGLVV

-250 LISRYREELRRHED
+250 LISRYREELLRHED
-264 RHQAMAEALR
+264 RHEAMAEALY
-274 RSSSAIIASAATV
+274 RSSPAIIASAATV

-294 MLATLN
+294 MLATLS
-300 STKGL
+300 STQGL
-305 GPACAVGILVGLFA
+305 GPACAVGILVGLLA

-336 WPVRPSYGSAG
+336 WPVKPSYGSAEAAKEG
-347 PTKDSIWTRVGT
+347 IWTRVGT
-359 AVSGRP
+359 GVSRRP
-365 RIVWIGTALVL
+365 RIVWIGTTLVL
-376 AVMAVGVFGLKAD
+376 GIMAFGAFGLKAD
-389 GLSNKDQFTT
+389 GLSNKDQFTGT
-399 EPQMAVGEEI
+399 PQMAVGEKI
-409 QARHFPAGSGDPIY
+409 QSEHFPAGSGDPVF
-423 VVARA
+423 VVAKA
-428 ASAEQVRT
+428 ASAEQVKA
-436 ALSGV
+436 ALAAV
-441 PGVAEVSTPMVKD
+441 PGVVGVSTPMIKD
-454 GEAVMLGE
+454 GEAIMLGE
-462 LEDSPSST
+462 LKDDPSSKT
-470 AAMRTVERA
+470 AIRTVEQA
-479 RTAVHQ
+479 RIAVHA
-485 IEGADAQVGGN
+485 IDGADAQVGGS
-496 TAIILDTQEAAA
+496 TAIMLDTQEAAA

-519 VMVFLILALLLR
+519 VVVLLILALLLR

-553 SSLVFNHVFG
+553 SSLMFNHVFH
-563 FAGADAAFPLL
+563 FAGAEASFPLL

-607 LTGLSATGGV
+607 LTGLSTTGGV

-661 LVTALTLDVGRWM
+661 LVTALTLDVGRLM
-674 WWPSKLF
+674 WWPSALF
-681 KRHDDPRPYSSMYS
+681 RRHETPQPPAGKPDREPALR
-695 APTSGIGVSSVVA
+695 AI
-708 NQISFSSQNR
+708 
-718 HRNASNDSAQ
+718 
-728 KEIRSGSSGGASPSA
+728 
-743 TS
+743 

>member
-1 MRKALSLPSGRVGKW
+1 MVRKLASLPGGRVAKW
-16 VVAVLWIALLVPA
+16 VVLALWTALLVPA

-34 KLGDVE
+34 QLGDVE

-51 AESTQVVDRA
+51 AESTRVVERA
-61 ARFQPAD
+61 EKFQPAD
-68 TLPAIVI
+68 TLPAIVV
-75 YDRPEGV
+75 YDRPGGI
-82 TPADLAKAQADAEAF
+82 TPADMAKARADAEAF
-97 TDIKDVVGRPQ
+97 QGIENVVGQPQ
-108 GPVKAE
+108 GPLKSQ

-121 VVQVRKDKKGWE
+121 VVQVHKDKTGWE
-133 GIGEVVDEISEV
+133 GIGEVVDAMTKA
-145 GERNA
+145 GEENA
-150 NGLGFHVTG
+150 DGLGFHVTG

-165 DSIKAFSGGGA
+165 DSIKAFSGGGG
-176 LGTITALV
+176 LTTITAAV
-184 VVVILLFTYRSP
+184 VVVILLLTYRSP

-202 LLTAGGALVMSEAVI
+202 LMAVGGALVTSEAVI
-217 YLLAKHAGLTV
+217 YLLAKNAGLTV

-250 LISRYREELRRHED
+250 LISRYREELQRHED
-264 RHQAMAEALR
+264 RHEAMAEALH
-274 RSSSAIIASAATV
+274 RSGPAIIASAATV

-300 STKGL
+300 STQGL
-305 GPACAVGILVGLFA
+305 GPACAVGILVGLLA
-319 MVTLMP
+319 MVTLLP

-336 WPVRPSYGSAG
+336 WPVKPSYGSAG
-347 PTKDSIWTRVGT
+347 ATRESIWTRVGT

-365 RIVWIGTALVL
+365 RTVWIGTALAL
-376 AVMAVGVFGLKAD
+376 GAVAIGVFGLKAD
-389 GLSNKDQFTT
+389 GLSNKDQFTDK
-399 EPQMAVGEEI
+399 PQMAVGEEI
-409 QARHFPAGSGDPIY
+409 QSRHFPAGSGDPVY
-423 VVARA
+423 VVAKA
-428 ASAEQVRT
+428 ASAEQVKT

-441 PGVAEVSTPMVKD
+441 PGFAGVSTPMVKD
-454 GEAVMLGE
+454 GEAMVLGE
-462 LEDSPSST
+462 LEDDPSST
-470 AAMRTVERA
+470 AAMRTVEQARA
-479 RTAVHQ
+479 AVHE

-496 TAIILDTQEAAA
+496 TAIIVDTQDAAA

-519 VMVFLILALLLR
+519 VVVLLILALLLR

-553 SSLVFNHVFG
+553 SSLMFNHVFH
-563 FAGADAAFPLL
+563 FAGAEASFPLL

-593 VREEALLHGTRRGA
+593 VREVTLLHGTRHGA

-634 LPLVFAAELGFAV
+634 LPLVFAAELGFDV

-674 WWPSKLF
+674 WWPSQLF
-681 KRHDDPRPYSSMYS
+681 RHHDASLPPAGKPDLEPALRSM
-695 APTSGIGVSSVVA
+695 
-708 NQISFSSQNR
+708 
-718 HRNASNDSAQ
+718 
-728 KEIRSGSSGGASPSA
+728 
-743 TS
+743 